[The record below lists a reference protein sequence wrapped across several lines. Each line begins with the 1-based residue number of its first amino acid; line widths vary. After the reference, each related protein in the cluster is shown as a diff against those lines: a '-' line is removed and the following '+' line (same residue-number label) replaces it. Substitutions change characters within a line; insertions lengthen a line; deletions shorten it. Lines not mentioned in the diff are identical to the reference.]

1 MSKNYFEELAKV
13 SIKDKVEKKG
23 NFDYLSWAN
32 AWALIKLKYPN
43 AQRNVYEDQATG
55 LNFFTDGRTAYV
67 KVGIVIND
75 LEHIDY
81 LPIMDFRNNSIRLKR
96 LHLWMLI
103 LQSKVNCKSSCNAW
117 AWIIFVGW

>member
-32 AWALIKLKYPN
+32 AWALIKLKISKC
-43 AQRNVYEDQATG
+43 QRNVYEDQATG
-55 LNFFTDGRTAYV
+55 LNFFTDGKTAYV

-81 LPIMDFRNNSIRLKR
+81 LPIMDFRNNSIRVER
-96 LHLWMLI
+96 LHLWM
-103 LQSKVNCKSSCNAW
+103 
-117 AWIIFVGW
+117 